1 MIQVN
6 SVNSE
11 VLVSWPGFITELALL
26 AFAIAVHRRYFS
38 NLSDIPG
45 PFWASVTR
53 LWHVWIILEGKQN
66 VRLKALHRKHGQFVR
81 IAPNEVSVCHPDGST
96 LLLRANLHK
105 GDWYSVTAVP
115 DYRFQNPMST
125 TNPKMKKALSKHF
138 APGYALSQVLKR
150 EPDVDDNIEHLLG
163 WVEKYAEDRMPMD
176 LDRFITYTTFDN
188 IGSALFSEPFGFI
201 RAGRDIGGTLRNN
214 VALSRFAA
222 VAGFFIGPL
231 RLLINPL
238 NSWLLFLPMG
248 RLYRTTSVAI
258 KKRLN
263 NPEAHNDMIA
273 HWLGAQQKSG
283 ELSLRKMEAQA
294 NVNVGAGAEPVSS
307 AIQSLLYHLIQ
318 HPEDWLRVRNEI
330 HAAKAEGS
338 CHGRVVSFHDAD
350 NLTYLRAC
358 IKEALRVFSPTT
370 MGLPRVVAKG
380 GINIAGRHF
389 QQGTILSVSSHAV
402 HSSKDIW
409 GDDADQWNPERWL
422 SGDTKKLDR
431 NWIVFSAGYMT
442 CPGRHFAW
450 MQICKMAA
458 TLLRNYN
465 IRQVD
470 PKNQWRYQ
478 ANFTALT
485 YSWPVWVEKREHE
498 GNMHPDIETLPRD
511 RDRS

>member
-1 MIQVN
+1 
-6 SVNSE
+6 
-11 VLVSWPGFITELALL
+11 
-26 AFAIAVHRRYFS
+26 
-38 NLSDIPG
+38 
-45 PFWASVTR
+45 
-53 LWHVWIILEGKQN
+53 
-66 VRLKALHRKHGQFVR
+66 
-81 IAPNEVSVCHPDGST
+81 
-96 LLLRANLHK
+96 
-105 GDWYSVTAVP
+105 
-115 DYRFQNPMST
+115 
-125 TNPKMKKALSKHF
+125 
-138 APGYALSQVLKR
+138 
-150 EPDVDDNIEHLLG
+150 
-163 WVEKYAEDRMPMD
+163 
-176 LDRFITYTTFDN
+176 
-188 IGSALFSEPFGFI
+188 
-201 RAGRDIGGTLRNN
+201 
-214 VALSRFAA
+214 
-222 VAGFFIGPL
+222 
-231 RLLINPL
+231 
-238 NSWLLFLPMG
+238 
-248 RLYRTTSVAI
+248 
-258 KKRLN
+258 
-263 NPEAHNDMIA
+263 MIA
-273 HWLGAQQKSG
+273 HWLGAHQKSG
-283 ELSLRKMEAQA
+283 ELSLRKIEAQA

-358 IKEALRVFSPTT
+358 IKEALRMFSPTT

-380 GINIAGRHF
+380 GISIAGRHF

-511 RDRS
+511 RDRF